1 MASNTL
7 GTILIELKAKTDAF
21 ERGMKSAKDLS
32 FTTSSEI
39 VGSLERIG
47 KSLLNLK
54 FNNLDQMGRSLGM
67 IGGIAAATGAALATS
82 VVAVAV
88 ETSKKMV
95 EMGHDA
101 EKAGMGIQTFT
112 EFAYAAKRSGV
123 DVDTFTNAMS
133 KLAKTAVG
141 AAQGN
146 SQLTAALRLAG
157 TSATD
162 ANGRLRP
169 TGDILTDIIK
179 KYETTTDRTLKAGL
193 AQQVFGRGGAS
204 IIPFLEKGSQAIEQY
219 RKQAEQLGVAFDENT
234 LGAAK
239 QFVGTLIQVKAAAE
253 GASLQFT
260 AGLLPALNQVL
271 SGFTTVTGQTSAM
284 RNLGEVAGEAFKSI
298 AKGAYA
304 AFIGIQEFILAN
316 KTAIETYEKSPWWQ
330 KATGVASMKAIFQ
343 VDPKTKDD
351 MDALQRRY
359 ETFVQSLDNPKSVK
373 PIKEEA
379 QVGTSGLNPEKSNY
393 AAEEIAKLRE
403 KTQGTLALAAA
414 EMFGLQ
420 SVRATAAAN
429 QADAIILQI
438 ATKAS
443 KEHKTALEG
452 EIAAAQKKYGATVL
466 SLTTLDQEA
475 QLQNGL
481 NKSIADQTRSAEI
494 SIDANRRLAEA
505 IVQGGSAVTNAA
517 IANQID
523 ALRRKDGIKLTEDQ
537 EAALRKLEST
547 LQMVAA
553 ANTDEVFSRQAS
565 SLTNAAHATQ
575 LMTDALGK
583 GSEAEI
589 QARAQIEAENFA
601 LQNNIDLQDQR
612 IKKMQ
617 EQIAANLRAGQS
629 QGVGKSIQAEYDP
642 TAERKRKIEEID
654 QAVRDGAV
662 NEQSASAARR
672 DAYRR
677 EQEELDQLAMRTQKA
692 GAGFRVFL
700 NEMSRQGKD
709 MATQVHDAF
718 ANVWNGFEQGFRQ
731 AARNV
736 LMGTRTLG
744 QGFRDLGVSILGSM
758 IDAFAGIVAKWI
770 ETHLIM
776 GMINLIFHTQQTAQD
791 AAATGTRV
799 AMNAAANTMMA
810 VSDAGLA
817 AAGAFAYYSATAP
830 EAALPLAMAQYA
842 EGLSLAGLAAFDYG
856 GIMPKTGV
864 ALVHQDEGVL
874 TGPTTKMLV
883 SVNKMMNSQGGQAQR
898 SGGSDAKV
906 HQFSPTFHIYGAT
919 DADAVAD
926 KVMKRVKRNFRT
938 AGVSR

>member
-123 DVDTFTNAMS
+123 DVEAFTNAMS
-133 KLAKTAVG
+133 KLAKNALM

-146 SQLTAALRLAG
+146 AQLTAAFRLAG

-179 KYETTTDRTLKAGL
+179 KYDSLTDKTLKAGL
-193 AQQVFGRGGAS
+193 AQQVFSKTGAA
-204 IIPFLEKGSQAIEQY
+204 IVPFLEKGPKAIEEY
-219 RKQAEQLGVAFDENT
+219 RKQAQLLGEAFGPDT
-234 LGAAK
+234 LANAG
-239 QFVGTLIQVKAAAE
+239 QFVGTMIQVKAASE
-253 GASLQFT
+253 GATIQFT

-271 SGFTTVTGQTSAM
+271 SGFTEVTGKTSAM
-284 RNLGEVAGEAFKSI
+284 RAFGETAGEAFKFI
-298 AKGAYA
+298 AKAVYA
-304 AFIGIQEFILAN
+304 AYIGIQEFILAN

-330 KATGVASMKAIFQ
+330 KATGMASMKAIFQ

-373 PIKEEA
+373 PIKEES

-553 ANTDEVFSRQAS
+553 ANTDDVFSRQAV

-583 GSEAEI
+583 GAEAEI

-898 SGGSDAKV
+898 SGGSDAKA

-926 KVMKRVKRNFRT
+926 KVMKRIKRNYRT